1 MVWLILWRVS
11 MGCYKLCKLVIYCL
25 HCSVINHA
33 LLSLKFRERIW
44 PQRVQIS
51 AKPLAGHQMPRNW
64 SLEAFFP
71 RHQGWSVKHQQFDP
85 LADLSQ
91 HKKKKPSNK
100 LTVRP
105 FTREVVLLPQYRGTV
120 PRNKVWQELQQQKR
134 IQPLKFKRSMSS
146 LEVKNVICGGFQRIN
161 GFLSFHYLE
170 CIQNNHL
177 AVVASQDV
185 DGEFVSTKKGGSLYS
200 SRLR

>member
-1 MVWLILWRVS
+1 MASKGANLSRTLGRPS
-11 MGCYKLCKLVIYCL
+11 DAEKLVL
-25 HCSVINHA
+25 G
-33 LLSLKFRERIW
+33 SLFPSSSGVKREA
-44 PQRVQIS
+44 P
-51 AKPLAGHQMPRNW
+51 
-64 SLEAFFP
+64 
-71 RHQGWSVKHQQFDP
+71 QFDP
-85 LADLSQ
+85 LADVSQ

-120 PRNKVWQELQQQKR
+120 PRNKVRQELQHQKR

-146 LEVKNVICGGFQRIN
+146 LEVKNVIRRGFQQIN

-170 CIQNNHL
+170 CIQNNRL

-185 DGEFVSTKKGGSLYS
+185 DGEFVSTKKGGSLYLCEVCEEVCS
-200 SRLR
+200 LYYSHTQKNLWYHFFNRMWWK

>member
-1 MVWLILWRVS
+1 MASKGANLSKALGRQPDAE
-11 MGCYKLCKLVIYCL
+11 KLVLGSHFPPSSGVKC
-25 HCSVINHA
+25 
-33 LLSLKFRERIW
+33 
-44 PQRVQIS
+44 
-51 AKPLAGHQMPRNW
+51 
-64 SLEAFFP
+64 EAP
-71 RHQGWSVKHQQFDP
+71 QFDP

-100 LTVRP
+100 HTAWP
-105 FTREVVLLPQYRGTV
+105 FTREVVLLPQYQGTV
-120 PRNKVWQELQQQKR
+120 PRNKVRQELQQQKR

-146 LEVKNVICGGFQRIN
+146 LEVKNVICRGFQRIN
-161 GFLSFHYLE
+161 GFLSFQYLE
-170 CIQNNHL
+170 CIQNNRL